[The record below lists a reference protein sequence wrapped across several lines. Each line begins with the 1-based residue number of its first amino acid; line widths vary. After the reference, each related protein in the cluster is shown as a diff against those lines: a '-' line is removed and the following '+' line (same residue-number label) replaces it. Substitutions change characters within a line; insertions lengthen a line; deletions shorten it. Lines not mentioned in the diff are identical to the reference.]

1 VLLVG
6 LTGGIGSGKST
17 VAAMLAERGAVV
29 FDADVLAR
37 QAIAP
42 GTPGH
47 DRVVER
53 FGPVVLGPEEAL
65 DRSALAEIVFSDR
78 EARGDLEEIVH
89 PEVFRLLAVG
99 AERHRGTDAVVVFDA
114 PLIIE
119 AGQADLFDVLVLV
132 TAPAEERIK
141 RIVEA
146 RAGMSKDGVR
156 QRITAQLPDEDKVR
170 HADVVIDNPGSLD
183 RLRARVDALWDD
195 LAGRARAGA

>member
-17 VAAMLAERGAVV
+17 VAAMLADRGAVV

-53 FGPVVLGPEEAL
+53 FGPGVLSREGSI
-65 DRSALAEIVFSDR
+65 DRSALAEIVFSDQ
-78 EARGDLEEIVH
+78 EARGDLEAIVH
-89 PEVFRLLAVG
+89 PEVFRILAVG
-99 AERHRGTDAVVVFDA
+99 TERYRGTDAVVVFDA

-119 AGQADLFDVLVLV
+119 AGQADLFDVIVLV
-132 TAPAEERIK
+132 TAPAEERIR

-146 RAGMSKDGVR
+146 RSEMAKEGIR
-156 QRITAQLPDEDKVR
+156 QRITAQLPDEDKAS
-170 HADVVIDNPGSLD
+170 HAHLVIDNDGPLD
-183 RLRARVDALWDD
+183 RLRAKVDAVWDD
-195 LAGRARAGA
+195 LASRAGAGA

>member
-1 VLLVG
+1 MLLVG

-37 QAIAP
+37 RAIAP

-47 DRVVER
+47 DRVVAR
-53 FGPVVLGPEEAL
+53 FGQGVVGPEGSV
-65 DRSALAEIVFSDR
+65 DRTALAEIVFSDP
-78 EARGDLEEIVH
+78 EARRALEEIVH

-99 AERHRGTDAVVVFDA
+99 AERYRGTDAVVVFDA

-119 AGQADLFDVLVLV
+119 AGQVDLFDVIVLV
-132 TAPAEERIK
+132 TAPAEERIR

-156 QRITAQLPDEDKVR
+156 QRIAAQLPDEDKTR
-170 HADVVIDNPGSLD
+170 HVDAVIENHGSLD
-183 RLRARVDALWDD
+183 RLRARVGTVWDD
-195 LAGRARAGA
+195 LAGRAGAGP

>member
-1 VLLVG
+1 MLLVG

-37 QAIAP
+37 QAIAS

-47 DRVVER
+47 DRVIER
-53 FGPVVLGPEEAL
+53 FGQGVVGPDGSV
-65 DRSALAEIVFSDR
+65 DRTALAEIVFSDP
-78 EARGDLEEIVH
+78 EARGALEEIVH
-89 PEVFRLLAVG
+89 PEVFRLLAAG
-99 AERHRGTDAVVVFDA
+99 AERYRGTDAVVVFDA

-132 TAPAEERIK
+132 TAPAEERVR

-146 RAGMSKDGVR
+146 RAGMSKDGIR
-156 QRITAQLPDEDKVR
+156 QRITAQLSDEDKAR
-170 HADVVIDNPGSLD
+170 HADVVIDNHGSLD
-183 RLRARVDALWDD
+183 RLRARVDAVWDH
-195 LAGRARAGA
+195 LAGRARTGA

>member
-1 VLLVG
+1 MLLVG

-17 VAAMLAERGAVV
+17 VAAMLSERGAVV

-37 QAIAP
+37 QAIEP

-47 DRVVER
+47 DRLAER
-53 FGPVVLGPEEAL
+53 FGPGALGPDGSV
-65 DRSALAEIVFSDR
+65 DRTALAEIVFSDPK
-78 EARGDLEEIVH
+78 ARGALEEIVH

-99 AERHRGTDAVVVFDA
+99 TERYRGTDAVVVFDA

-132 TAPAEERIK
+132 TAPAEERIR

-146 RAGMSKDGVR
+146 RAEMSKDGVR
-156 QRITAQLPDEDKVR
+156 QRITAQLPDEDKAR
-170 HADVVIDNPGSLD
+170 HADVVIDNHGSLD
-183 RLRARVDALWDD
+183 RLRARVDAVWDD
-195 LAGRARAGA
+195 LVGRARSGA